1 MSIEVI
7 KLDGEST
14 VKLVMPERFDFNLH
28 REFREACEE
37 NPKSSCYIIDFDRT
51 QYLDSSALGMLLQL
65 WELAGG
71 KESGVNIVN
80 ARENVVEVLNI
91 ANFGKLMQIS

>member
-7 KLDGEST
+7 KLDEERT
-14 VKLVMPERFDFNLH
+14 IKLRMPERFDFNLH
-28 REFREACEE
+28 REFRQACED
-37 NPKSSCYIIDFDRT
+37 NPESSCYIIDFDRT
-51 QYLDSSALGMLLQL
+51 EYLDSSALGMLLQL
-65 WELAGG
+65 WELAGAR
-71 KESGVNIVN
+71 ETGVNIVN